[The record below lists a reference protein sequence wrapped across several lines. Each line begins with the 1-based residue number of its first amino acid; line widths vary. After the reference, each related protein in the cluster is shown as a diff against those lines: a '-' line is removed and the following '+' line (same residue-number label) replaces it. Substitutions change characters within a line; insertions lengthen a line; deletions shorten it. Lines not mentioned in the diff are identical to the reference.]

1 MRKSCLELRRLQTLP
16 GAQGGIR
23 QEARHSGAL
32 SVDDGT
38 DRLISH
44 ALGAAG
50 GGPEAACICSTAFSP
65 GGTGGGSPGL
75 TPVLTP
81 KGKAL
86 LLTVSS
92 HHSRTP
98 RVANLVPV
106 LRLGYPCVSTERC
119 CHLRALVM
127 LLPQRVNLSQSTT
140 LQGDIRL
147 NLRDTSRPQ
156 KWHLSLRVDFCLLLF
171 SC

>member
-1 MRKSCLELRRLQTLP
+1 MLNEEVVLGIKKAPDSPWCP
-16 GAQGGIR
+16 GRHTTGG
-23 QEARHSGAL
+23 
-32 SVDDGT
+32 
-38 DRLISH
+38 
-44 ALGAAG
+44 
-50 GGPEAACICSTAFSP
+50 STFRS
-65 GGTGGGSPGL
+65 TGGGSPGL

-156 KWHLSLRVDFCLLLF
+156 KWHLSLRVDFCLLFF